1 MDPFSIFSIF
11 GSGLITV
18 FTFLCVCV
26 SIVVPLGIAGF
37 FLFRMFKNMNQNSG
51 LVKTGIPAPAVIIGV
66 QDTGV
71 TMNESPQ
78 VRLTLQVTPA
88 DRPPFQAMATTF
100 VGRLQIGMITP
111 GASVMVRY
119 DPNDITKVAIESLGA
134 STVNSGNVAAIQSAM
149 QQQDQY
155 YEQLR
160 KTGEEAKAKI
170 LTVSDMNIR
179 VGDSGSMF
187 RLTFEVTPRVGET
200 FKAETQA
207 AIADTS
213 REKYSVGKMV
223 YVRYDPANKA
233 QVALDRAA

>member
-1 MDPFSIFSIF
+1 MDIATLL
-11 GSGLITV
+11 GSGLFTVLITV
-18 FTFLCVCV
+18 CVCASTV
-26 SIVVPLGIAGF
+26 IPLGVAGF

-51 LVKTGIPAPAVIIGV
+51 LVKSGVPAPAVIIGL

-88 DRPPFQAMATTF
+88 DRPPFQAVATTF
-100 VGRLQIGMITP
+100 VGRLQVGMITP

-119 DPNDITKVAIESLGA
+119 DPNDISKVAIESLGA
-134 STVNSGNVAAIQSAM
+134 PSANSGNLAAIQTAM

-179 VGDSGSMF
+179 VEGGGSML
-187 RLTFEVTPRVGET
+187 RLTFEVTPRTGGP

-207 AIADTS
+207 AIADAS
-213 REKYSVGKMV
+213 REKYSAGKMV
-223 YVRYDPANKA
+223 YVRYDPNNKA

>member
-1 MDPFSIFSIF
+1 MDIETLL
-11 GSGLITV
+11 GSGLFTVLITASTV
-18 FTFLCVCV
+18 
-26 SIVVPLGIAGF
+26 IPLGVAGF
-37 FLFRMFKNMNQNSG
+37 FLFRMFKNMYQNSG
-51 LVKTGIPAPAVIIGV
+51 LVKSGVPAPAVIIGL

-88 DRPPFQAMATTF
+88 DHPPFQAVATTF
-100 VGRLQIGMITP
+100 VGRLQVGMITP

-119 DPNDITKVAIESLGA
+119 DPNDISKVAIESLGA
-134 STVNSGNVAAIQSAM
+134 PSANSANLAAIQTAM
-149 QQQDQY
+149 QQQVQY

-179 VGDSGSMF
+179 VEGGASML
-187 RLTFEVTPRVGET
+187 RLTFEVTPRTAEP

-207 AIADTS
+207 AIADAA
-213 REKYSVGKMV
+213 RAKYSAGRLV
-223 YVRYDPANKA
+223 YVRYDPNNKA